1 MTFLARRPAAISFLF
16 CLASL
21 LNKDL
26 SGLAVSRKKKAPLF
40 RKMISGVFF
49 ACRCFCY
56 IFLFS
61 VRLPPFHELFI
72 DMNLANLYYTSYS
85 ISVLVR
91 KSFPY
96 HYKLPS
102 NSLLWLTFDMKF
114 CTLLPIRFFHVIFT
128 FWEMPGINIFTNV
141 QN

>member
-91 KSFPY
+91 KSFLY
-96 HYKLPS
+96 HFILPS
-102 NSLLWLTFDMKF
+102 KSLLWLTCDMILYIY
-114 CTLLPIRFFHVIFT
+114 TLLPIKFFMLFFT
-128 FWEMPGINIFTNV
+128 FCEMLGINIV
-141 QN
+141 Y